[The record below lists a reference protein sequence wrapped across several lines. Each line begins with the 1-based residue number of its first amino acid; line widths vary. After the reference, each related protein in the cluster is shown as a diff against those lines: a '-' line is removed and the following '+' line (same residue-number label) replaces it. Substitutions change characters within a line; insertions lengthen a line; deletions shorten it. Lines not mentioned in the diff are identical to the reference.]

1 MQQKIRVRNHS
12 DAEGR
17 PAGGTVE
24 GVGIAIVWQDGPLG
38 EQPAS
43 SAPVFRMGAQQAF
56 PPDVPGHN
64 GAFVEGVL
72 AAAQA
77 RLEFYQ
83 ASPFKCSVR
92 PQDNFLFT
100 PLADPDHNHFNF
112 LVSSV
117 GVVEIGALIF
127 AIVSAQRP
135 ACDDHTSDAVVDPFR
150 MGHGLRDSH
159 AFAEQRVVAAFA
171 QVALRATSLPLAAL
185 HERSTRATAHHG
197 GSPLDAAPAGLRPA
211 LGRGARRGILLST
224 SLVGQGFRSPRCRP
238 RVRAGRRRKAGAG
251 SPCPA

>member
-83 ASPFKCSVR
+83 ASPFKCSENEVAF
-92 PQDNFLFT
+92 Q
-100 PLADPDHNHFNF
+100 
-112 LVSSV
+112 
-117 GVVEIGALIF
+117 
-127 AIVSAQRP
+127 AIKSAQNVLASRTSRRQMQGIEGTHALDPVAPVP
-135 ACDDHTSDAVVDPFR
+135 AY
-150 MGHGLRDSH
+150 
-159 AFAEQRVVAAFA
+159 
-171 QVALRATSLPLAAL
+171 
-185 HERSTRATAHHG
+185 
-197 GSPLDAAPAGLRPA
+197 PAG
-211 LGRGARRGILLST
+211 
-224 SLVGQGFRSPRCRP
+224 
-238 RVRAGRRRKAGAG
+238 
-251 SPCPA
+251 